1 MKKKNVIIISILIV
15 ILLIIAGI
23 FYFVFN
29 KQDKDTTLTIIEN
42 QWIENNKNSLIDL
55 SIINQVPVL
64 SYNGKGIIFE
74 FLDSLEK
81 NTGLAFNRVPI
92 SSNEETKTD
101 YAIIKTNQLE
111 KNDLLFYEDN
121 YAIFTKENVKY
132 SKLSDIQDLVI
143 GLLDDDAQKI
153 TTYLRG
159 SSITLKTFKSSSE
172 LISALNKEK
181 GSDGAVD
188 AIALPKISY
197 LEDVIDN
204 NFTIA
209 YNITEYPIYYVFRLG
224 STDKLN
230 TILNKY
236 YKKWYKESYEEAY
249 NNYFASAYFEFKN
262 IDDKTKANFK
272 SKRYIYGFV
281 DNAPFDTIINSKLK
295 GYNSSLLK
303 ITSGIADIEIAFEEY
318 PSIESM
324 ITAFNENKIDIMFN
338 NYKSTKYNI
347 DVIETA
353 SLYSEQLVVLSYGNK
368 NNIVN
373 SIASLKDKTVLT
385 LKNSKISFYLGS
397 NGVNIEEC
405 NTLEE
410 LLQKVDKNSI
420 IAIDYENYKYYQDSN
435 LNDFKIDYRETL
447 NDDYTFVIRD
457 IKENEIF
464 ANLLNFY
471 LSFVNEKTIF
481 NNSFYELS
489 NLSQNELNM
498 GRIMLLIGVFIVFVV
513 ALFGYI
519 SFKKKS
525 EKNKKISKESKLRY
539 IDALTSLKNRAYLN
553 DNIETWDSSEVYPQ
567 AIIIVDLNNIAYIN
581 DNYGHQEGDNVIKE
595 AANILIRGQIQ
606 NSDIVRTNG
615 NEFLIYL
622 VGYDEKQVV
631 AYNRKL
637 TKELKELSHGF
648 GAASGYSMINDAIK
662 TIDDAVNE
670 ATLDMRN
677 NKEELNNN

>member
-1 MKKKNVIIISILIV
+1 MKKKNIV
-15 ILLIIAGI
+15 IVSVLIAIILVAIGVV
-23 FYFVFN
+23 YFVFN

-42 QWIENNKNSLIDL
+42 QWIENNKNNLIDL
-55 SIINQVPVL
+55 SIINQVPVVN
-64 SYNGKGIIFE
+64 YNGKGIIFE
-74 FLDSLEK
+74 FLNSLEK
-81 NTGLAFNRVPI
+81 DTGLAFNKVSI
-92 SSNEETKTD
+92 AQNEDAKTD

-111 KNDLLFYEDN
+111 NNDLLFYEDN
-121 YAIFTKENVKY
+121 YAIFTKENIKY
-132 SKLSDIQDLVI
+132 NQLSDLKDLVI
-143 GLLDDDAQKI
+143 GVLDEDSQKI
-153 TTYLRG
+153 SVYLKE
-159 SSITLKTFKSSSE
+159 SSAMLKTFKTSSE
-172 LISALNKEK
+172 MISALKKDKEEE
-181 GSDGAVD
+181 GSID

-197 LEDVIDN
+197 LETIVDN
-204 NFTIA
+204 KFTVA
-209 YNITEYPIYYVFRLG
+209 YNITEYPIYYVLRLG
-224 STDKLN
+224 NTDKLN

-236 YKKWYKESYEEAY
+236 YKKWYKENYNEVY
-249 NNYFASAYFEFKN
+249 NNYFSLAYFEFKD

-281 DNAPFDTIINSKLK
+281 NNAPFDTIINSRLK

-303 ITSGIADIEIAFEEY
+303 LISDLADVEIAFEEY
-318 PSIESM
+318 SSIESM
-324 ITAFNENKIDIMFN
+324 IAAFNENKIDIIFD
-338 NYKSTKYNI
+338 NYKNIKYNM
-347 DVIETA
+347 DVTSSV
-353 SLYSEQLVVLSYGNK
+353 SLYNEQLAILSADNK

-373 SIASLKDKTVLT
+373 SIVSLKDKSVLT
-385 LKNSKISFYLGS
+385 LKDSKISFYLSS
-397 NGVNIEEC
+397 NGVNVVEYETIDKL
-405 NTLEE
+405 LE
-410 LLQKVDKNSI
+410 KVDRNSI
-420 IAIDYENYKYYQDSN
+420 IAVDYENYKYYQNSK
-435 LNDFKIDYRETL
+435 LKGFKIDYLETL
-447 NDDYTFVIRD
+447 SDDYSFAIRD

-464 ANLLNFY
+464 SDLLNFY
-471 LSFVNEKTIF
+471 LSFINEKSIF

-489 NLSQNELNM
+489 NLSEKELDM
-498 GRIMLLIGVFIVFVV
+498 GRIILLVGVAIIFFV
-513 ALFGYI
+513 ALFGYTSI
-519 SFKKKS
+519 KKNHD
-525 EKNKKISKESKLRY
+525 KNKKISKETKLRY
-539 IDALTSLKNRAYLN
+539 IDALTSLKNRTYLN
-553 DNIETWDSSEVYPQ
+553 DNIEAWDSSEVYPQ

-637 TKELKELSHGF
+637 NKELKELSHGF